1 MRSELAENR
10 HEHIILS
17 SALEEKSLSK
27 SSFELPSS
35 STSTAIS
42 NDAVQKAL
50 ALVPKVRRR
59 VSKRYVF
66 SRLPSVLCFH
76 VGRKVFNASTG
87 TMKKLTTRVDFPVIL
102 NMAPFTAFGGGD
114 WKAVSSGKS
123 RSHKGQR
130 CRPEPTQSTCP
141 SVPSSCSL
149 EYELCGVVQHH
160 TLGSTAGGVE
170 VGHYTAYRL
179 LQCGYH
185 SSTANDPSVSR
196 FAATNSY
203 RWVHISDETVVPV
216 TIEQVLAAEAYLL
229 FYRARSGTT
238 AISRGA

>member
-10 HEHIILS
+10 HEHGILS
-17 SALEEKSLSK
+17 SALEEKSSSK
-27 SSFELPSS
+27 STLTKNLPSS

-42 NDAVQKAL
+42 NDDEVQKAL

-76 VGRKVFNASTG
+76 VGRKVFNARTG
-87 TMKKLTTRVDFPVIL
+87 TMQKLTTRVDFPVIL
-102 NMAPFTAFGGGD
+102 NMAPFTAFGGSD
-114 WKAVSSGKS
+114 WKAVSSGTS
-123 RSHKGQR
+123 RSHKGHS
-130 CRPEPTQSTCP
+130 CRPEPAQSTCT
-141 SVPSSCSL
+141 SVPSSRSL

-179 LQCGYH
+179 LQCDYH

-216 TIEQVLAAEAYLL
+216 TIKQVLAAEAYLL
-229 FYRARSGTT
+229 FYRARSV
-238 AISRGA
+238 APR